1 MKPPTLLVPYLL
13 LVCWSCLETGRAQ
26 ADEFR
31 ERVQP
36 YLKTYCQK
44 CHNPE
49 LAKGELDFSVYRSE
63 VNVTA
68 HFRRWNNIIA
78 FIKGGEMPPEK
89 ERQPAIA
96 ESNAVVAAIEGILI
110 KEARRNA
117 GDPGVILPRRLS
129 NTEYDL
135 SIEHLT
141 GVAIQ
146 PTRTFPVD
154 PAGGEGFDN
163 TGEAL
168 SMSPSLLKKYLGAA
182 QQVAS
187 HMVLTTTGISFAP
200 YPVTSYNERKKLTE
214 QAIIDFYAHHKV
226 DTLAYLTAAWR
237 YRFRGE
243 QHRKTSVQEWAGS
256 KGLSAKYLALV
267 WQTLSRAH
275 QATGNQ
281 PFGILKQLGEV
292 WLALPAPKSETDR
305 PAELLAFAG
314 MVEFGRQL
322 LTPRLQG
329 LIKSNAGNWPIQWL
343 QFRSNVAARRDQFA
357 AANLRSDVLLSA
369 ATIRAP
375 RKEKPETYSV
385 FLRFDR
391 GFSNS
396 DGYVILK
403 RPIFSRARRL
413 PKNQKE
419 EKESH
424 QVQSLRSV
432 LEMHH
437 PDLVERLGFGTHPA
451 VDADGNLEPADAT
464 VHLAFDEGAGNI
476 VGDVANKERQGT
488 IHGSVSWR
496 PGKTGTALATSDK
509 SYVDLGKAAS
519 FHRQQPFSFGCWIK
533 PTGEASGAPLGKM
546 SEADENRGYFIDT
559 SGGKIQV
566 MLSHEWP
573 ENSIMVHT
581 VEKIAPDQ
589 WQHVYVTYDGSSKAS
604 GVAVYVD
611 GLVVETA
618 VISDRLVSDI
628 TTNAPLLIGRRYP
641 GPKGS
646 PFRGLI
652 DDVRLFNRALSA
664 EEVAALADVGPMTL
678 DREWLVVKTPAV
690 IEIPVTVAMQRELQG
705 KHLLWPCQLDP
716 KYSKDAS
723 VLIQHGSGSLP
734 ENRLDRM
741 PAHLVYGESAAAR
754 GLAQAGKTFSHT
766 FPNRFFYVDEKR
778 GLAAG
783 FHLVEGFFRD
793 DRPLVSKVLTDDESE
808 QLDRLWRE
816 LDFVTQSTET
826 LLRGFV
832 WFERSERHVLHD
844 KRFDFLRPEDPEL
857 VEAGLLGRFERLY
870 LDKLGTPAKKGSFQ
884 PQKPSDKFNMVHGF
898 FEDIRRGLRTQTET
912 LARVEP
918 IGLADVERFASR
930 AYRRSLTSV
939 ERRGLQTLY
948 AQLREEGQS
957 VEERL
962 RGLITAILLS
972 PDFCYRFNDTPGG
985 DGVYPIGA
993 NDLASRL
1000 SYFLWSSIPDPP
1012 LMAAAARGGLQDLDT
1027 LVAELERMRK
1037 DDRIQ
1042 AFARE
1047 FFGQWLRYR
1056 DYLSKDPIDAAAFP
1070 GYDDVLRE
1078 AMFQEPTRL
1087 ATWLIQHDRP
1097 VTDLLDSDQ
1106 TFVNKRLADHYGG
1119 AIADQYRVAHD
1130 AWLQQVKSRRSPER
1144 TNSHEVWL
1152 PVAGLRKAGRGGL
1165 LGMGVLLAKNS
1176 AGQRTSPVKRGFWTV
1191 HHLLG
1196 QHFPPPPADV
1206 PELPNNE
1213 KESADTI
1220 RKLLAAHVSDAK
1232 CAICHTHFDSI
1243 GLAMEGFD
1251 PIGRARSQ
1259 DLAGRPIDNRSE
1271 LPDGTTATGIPQLI
1285 EYIGNQRK
1293 EEFVK
1298 TLCRKF
1304 LGYALGRSVALTDQP
1319 LLHEM
1324 QEKLAQNEYR
1334 FSVLFETVVVSP
1346 QFRRQRG
1353 RDFVSSRR

>member
-1 MKPPTLLVPYLL
+1 MKPSTLLVPFLL
-13 LVCWSCLETGRAQ
+13 LVLWACLDARHAQ
-26 ADEFR
+26 ADVFH

-44 CHNPE
+44 CHNPKQ
-49 LAKGELDFSVYRSE
+49 AKGELDFSVYQSE

-78 FIKGGEMPPEK
+78 FIKSGEMPPEK
-89 ERQPAIA
+89 ETQPGIA
-96 ESNAVVAAIEGILI
+96 ESNAVVASIESILL

-129 NTEYDL
+129 NTEYNL

-146 PTRTFPVD
+146 PTSTFPVD

-168 SMSPSLLKKYLGAA
+168 SMSPSLLKKYLDAA

-187 HMVLTTTGISFAP
+187 HMVLTTAGISFAP

-214 QAIIDFYAHHKV
+214 QAIIDFYARHKV

-243 QHRKTSVQEWAGS
+243 QHQEMSLAAWADRD
-256 KGLSAKYLALV
+256 GLSAKYLTLV
-267 WQTLSRAH
+267 WQTLSTA
-275 QATGNQ
+275 QQSTADQQSGFLQ
-281 PFGILKQLGEV
+281 QLGAA
-292 WLALPAPKSETDR
+292 WLSLPPPKSGTDR

-314 MVEFGRQL
+314 IVEFGRQL

-343 QFRSNVAARRDQFA
+343 QFRSNVASQRDQYA
-357 AANLRSDVLLSA
+357 ASNLQSDVLLA
-369 ATIRAP
+369 AGKVRSPDAKNP
-375 RKEKPETYSV
+375 RPYSV
-385 FLRFDR
+385 FVRFDR
-391 GFSNS
+391 GFSNA

-403 RPIFSRARRL
+403 RPIFSRVQKL

-437 PDLVERLGFGTHPA
+437 PDLVEQLGFGTHPA
-451 VDADGNLEPADAT
+451 VNADGNLEPEDAI
-464 VHLAFDEGAGNI
+464 VHLAFDEGEGAT
-476 VGDVANKERQGT
+476 VGDVASKGRQGT
-488 IHGSVSWR
+488 VHGPVSWQ
-496 PGKTGTALATSDK
+496 PGKTGTALATSGE
-509 SYVDLGKAAS
+509 SYVDLGNTAS
-519 FHRQQPFSFGCWIK
+519 FNRQEPFSFGCWIK

-546 SEADENRGYFIDT
+546 SEEDENRGFFIDT
-559 SGGKIQV
+559 SGGKLQV

-581 VEKIAPDQ
+581 VEKTAPDQ

-604 GVAVYVD
+604 GVTVYVD
-611 GLVVETA
+611 GRVVETA
-618 VISDRLVSDI
+618 VISDTLVSDI
-628 TTNAPLLIGRRYP
+628 TTAAPLLIGRRYL

-646 PFRGLI
+646 PFHGLI

-664 EEVAALADVGPMTL
+664 EEVAALAGAGPLSL

-690 IEIPVTVAMQRELQG
+690 IEIPITVGMQQELQG
-705 KHLLWPCQLDP
+705 KHLLWPCHLDP

-741 PAHLVYGESAAAR
+741 PVHLVYGESAAAQ
-754 GLAQAGKTFSHT
+754 GLAHSGNTFSHT
-766 FPNRFFYVDEKR
+766 FPNRFFYVDDKR

-793 DRPLVSKVLTDDESE
+793 DQPLVSKVLTGDEAE
-808 QLDRLWRE
+808 QLNRLWRE

-844 KRFDFLRPEDPEL
+844 KRFDFLRAEDPGL
-857 VEAGLLGRFERLY
+857 VQAGLLGRFERLY
-870 LDKLGTPAKKGSFQ
+870 LDKLGTPAKAGSFQ
-884 PQKPSDKFNMVHGF
+884 PQKPSDKFDMVHGF
-898 FEDIRRGLRTQTET
+898 FEDIRKGLRTQTQT

-918 IGLADVERFASR
+918 IGLADVEQFASR

-972 PDFCYRFNDTPGG
+972 PDFCYRFNDTPAG

-1000 SYFLWSSIPDPP
+1000 SYFLWSSIPDPA
-1012 LMAAAARGGLQDLDT
+1012 LLAAAAQGSLQDSET
-1027 LVAELERMRK
+1027 LVVQLNRMRK

-1087 ATWLIQHDRP
+1087 ATWLIQNDRP
-1097 VTDLLDSDQ
+1097 VTDLLQSDQ
-1106 TFVNKRLADHYGG
+1106 TFVNGRLADHYGG
-1119 AIADQYRVAHD
+1119 VIADHYRVARA
-1130 AWLQQVKSRRSPER
+1130 AWLQQVRDRRAPAVND
-1144 TNSHEVWL
+1144 TDDVWL
-1152 PVAGLRKAGRGGL
+1152 PVRGLREAGRGGL
-1165 LGMGVLLAKNS
+1165 FGMGVLLAKNS

-1206 PELPNNE
+1206 GELPDKE
-1213 KESADTI
+1213 KESTDTI

-1232 CAICHTHFDSI
+1232 CAMCHTHFDNI

-1251 PIGRARSQ
+1251 PIGRARAQ

-1285 EYIGNQRK
+1285 EYIGAQRK
-1293 EEFVK
+1293 EDFVK

-1324 QEKLAQNEYR
+1324 QEKLAENEYR

-1353 RDFVSSRR
+1353 RDFVSRRR

>member
-1 MKPPTLLVPYLL
+1 MKPPILLAPFLL
-13 LVCWSCLETGRAQ
+13 LTLFSSLELGHAQ

-36 YLKTYCQK
+36 YLATYCQK
-44 CHNPE
+44 CHNPKQ
-49 LAKGELDFSVYRSE
+49 AKGELDFSVYQSE
-63 VNVTA
+63 QNVTA

-78 FIKGGEMPPEK
+78 FIKSGEMPPKEEK
-89 ERQPAIA
+89 QPGIV
-96 ESNAVVAAIEGILI
+96 ESNAVIAAVEAILL

-129 NTEYDL
+129 NTEFDQ
-135 SIEHLT
+135 SVAHLT
-141 GVAIQ
+141 GVAIR
-146 PTRTFPVD
+146 PTKTFPVD

-187 HMVLTTTGISFAP
+187 HMVLTTAGISFAP

-214 QAIIDFYAHHKV
+214 QAIIDFYARHKV

-237 YRFRGE
+237 YRFRDE
-243 QHRKTSVQEWAGS
+243 QHREMSIAEWARGG
-256 KGLSAKYLALV
+256 GLSVKYLARV
-267 WQTLSRAH
+267 WQLLSTAH
-275 QATGNQ
+275 QQSG
-281 PFGILKQLGEV
+281 FLKHLGES
-292 WLALPAPKSETDR
+292 WLTLPAPQSGTDR
-305 PAELLAFAG
+305 PSELLAFAG

-343 QFRSNVAARRDQFA
+343 QFRSNVAARRDQYA
-357 AANLRSDVLLSA
+357 AANLRSDVLIA
-369 ATIRAP
+369 AGKVRAP
-375 RKEKPETYSV
+375 RNKEPQAYSV
-385 FLRFDR
+385 FVRFDR
-391 GFSNS
+391 GFSNT

-403 RPIFSRARRL
+403 NPLFSRAQKL

-419 EKESH
+419 AQESH

-437 PDLVERLGFGTHPA
+437 PDLVEQLGFGTHPA
-451 VDADGNLEPADAT
+451 MNGDANLEPGDAV
-464 VHLAFDEGAGNI
+464 VHLAFDEGEGTAI
-476 VGDVANKERQGT
+476 GDVANQTRTGT
-488 IHGSVSWR
+488 VHGPVSWQE
-496 PGKTGTALATSDK
+496 GKTGTALATNDE
-509 SYVDLGKAAS
+509 SYVDVGNIAR
-519 FHRQQPFSFGCWIK
+519 FDRQDPFSFGCWIK
-533 PTGEASGAPLGKM
+533 PVGEASGAPLGKM
-546 SEADENRGYFIDT
+546 SEEDENRGFFID
-559 SGGKIQV
+559 SSAGKLQV

-581 VEKIAPDQ
+581 VEKTAADQ
-589 WQHVYVTYDGSSKAS
+589 WQHVFVTYDGSSKAS
-604 GVAVYVD
+604 GLTVYVD
-611 GLVVETA
+611 GRAVETA
-618 VISDRLVSDI
+618 VISDTLVAGIKTD
-628 TTNAPLLIGRRYP
+628 APLLIGRRYL
-641 GPKGS
+641 GSKGS
-646 PFRGLI
+646 PFHGLV
-652 DDVRLFNRALSA
+652 DDVRLFNRVLSA
-664 EEVAALADVGPMTL
+664 AEVAALAGAGPVAL

-723 VLIQHGSGSLP
+723 VLVQHGSDSLP

-741 PAHLVYGESAAAR
+741 PVHLVYSASAVAD
-754 GLAQAGKTFSHT
+754 GLARAGKSFSNT

-793 DRPLVSKVLTDDESE
+793 DQPLVNKVLTDQEAE
-808 QLDRLWRE
+808 QLDHLWRE

-857 VEAGLLGRFERLY
+857 VQDGLLSRFERVY
-870 LDKLGTPAKKGSFQ
+870 LDKLGIPVKEGSFQ
-884 PQKPSDKFNMVHGF
+884 PQKPSDKFDMVHGF
-898 FEDIRRGLRTQTET
+898 FEDIRRGLRTQTQT

-918 IGLADVERFASR
+918 IALVDVEQFASR
-930 AYRRSLTSV
+930 AYRRSLTRV

-948 AQLREEGQS
+948 GQLREDGQS
-957 VEERL
+957 VEESL

-972 PDFCYRFNDTPGG
+972 PDFCYRFNDTPAG
-985 DGVYPIGA
+985 DGVYPIGDT
-993 NDLASRL
+993 DLASRL
-1000 SYFLWSSIPDPP
+1000 SYFLWSSIPDSQ
-1012 LMAAAARGGLQDLDT
+1012 LLEAAARGGLQDTET
-1027 LVAELERMRK
+1027 LLAQLNRMLK

-1047 FFGQWLRYR
+1047 FLGQWLRYR
-1056 DYLSKDPIDAAAFP
+1056 DYLNKDPIDAAAFA

-1087 ATWLIQHDRP
+1087 ATYLIQEDLPITELLSSDR
-1097 VTDLLDSDQ
+1097 
-1106 TFVNKRLADHYGG
+1106 TFVNGRLAAHYGG
-1119 AIADQYRVAHD
+1119 VIAGRYRAAHTV
-1130 AWLQQVKSRRSPER
+1130 WSQQVGNRRPLLVTDPGEA
-1144 TNSHEVWL
+1144 WL
-1152 PVAGLRKAGRGGL
+1152 PVTGLQKAGRGGL
-1165 LGMGVLLAKNS
+1165 FGMGVLLAKNS
-1176 AGQRTSPVKRGFWTV
+1176 GGQRTSPVKRGFWTV

-1206 PELPNNE
+1206 PELPENE

-1220 RKLLAAHVSDAK
+1220 RKLLAAHVANAK
-1232 CAICHTHFDSI
+1232 CAMCHVHFDNI

-1251 PIGRARSQ
+1251 PIGRARLK

-1271 LPDGTTATGIPQLI
+1271 LPNGATATGIPGLI
-1285 EYIGNQRK
+1285 EYIGTHRK
-1293 EEFVK
+1293 QDFVR
-1298 TLCRKF
+1298 TMCRKF
-1304 LGYALGRSVALTDQP
+1304 LGYALGRSVVLTDQP

-1324 QEKLAQNEYR
+1324 QKKLAKNEYR
-1334 FSVLFETVVVSP
+1334 FSVLFETVVMSS
-1346 QFRRQRG
+1346 QFRQQRG
-1353 RDFVSSRR
+1353 RDFVARRR

>member
-1 MKPPTLLVPYLL
+1 MKPSTLLVPFLL
-13 LVCWSCLETGRAQ
+13 LAFWFCLEAEHVQ

-31 ERVQP
+31 ARVQP
-36 YLKTYCQK
+36 YLKTYCEK
-44 CHNPE
+44 CHNPK

-78 FIKGGEMPPEK
+78 FIKSGEMPPEN
-89 ERQPAIA
+89 EPQPGIA
-96 ESNAVVAAIEGILI
+96 KSNAVVAAIEAILL

-141 GVAIQ
+141 GVAIE
-146 PTRTFPVD
+146 PTKTFPVD

-187 HMVLTTTGISFAP
+187 HMVLTTAGISFAP

-214 QAIIDFYAHHKV
+214 QAIIDFYAGHKV
-226 DTLAYLTAAWR
+226 DTLAYLAAAWR
-237 YRFRGE
+237 YRFRGA
-243 QHRKTSVQEWAGS
+243 QYQKMSVDEWATTN
-256 KGLSAKYLALV
+256 GLSGKYLTLV
-267 WQTLSRAH
+267 WQTL
-275 QATGNQ
+275 ATAEQSTADQKSG
-281 PFGILKQLGEV
+281 FLKQLGEA
-292 WLALPAPKSETDR
+292 WLSLPAPKSRTDR

-314 MVEFGRQL
+314 IVEFGRRL

-343 QFRSNVAARRDQFA
+343 QFRSNVASQRDQYA
-357 AANLRSDVLLSA
+357 ASNLRSEVLLA
-369 ATIRAP
+369 AGRVRSPDA
-375 RKEKPETYSV
+375 KKPQPYSV
-385 FLRFDR
+385 FVRFDR
-391 GFSNS
+391 GFGDQ

-403 RPIFSRARRL
+403 RPIFSRVQKL
-413 PKNQKE
+413 PRNEKE

-432 LEMHH
+432 LEIHH
-437 PDLVERLGFGTHPA
+437 PDLVEQLGFGTHPA
-451 VDADGNLEPADAT
+451 VNADGNLTPEDAT
-464 VHLAFDEGAGNI
+464 VHLSFDEGEGDI
-476 VGDVANKERQGT
+476 VGDVASKERQGT
-488 IHGSVSWR
+488 VHGPVSWQ
-496 PGKTGTALATSDK
+496 PGKTGTALAISVE
-509 SYVDLGKAAS
+509 SYVDAGNTAN
-519 FHRQQPFSFGCWIK
+519 FNRQEPFSFGCWIK
-533 PTGEASGAPLGKM
+533 PTGEASGSPLGKM
-546 SEADENRGYFIDT
+546 SEEDENRGYFIDT
-559 SGGKIQV
+559 SGGKLQV

-581 VEKIAPDQ
+581 VEKTAPDQ

-604 GVAVYVD
+604 GVTVYVD
-611 GLVVETA
+611 GRAVQTA
-618 VISDRLVSDI
+618 VISDTLVSDI
-628 TTNAPLLIGRRYP
+628 TTDAPLFIGRRYL

-664 EEVAALADVGPMTL
+664 EEVAALADVGPMAL

-690 IEIPVTVAMQRELQG
+690 IEIPITVAMQRELQG

-723 VLIQHGSGSLP
+723 VLVQHGSGRLP

-741 PAHLVYGESAAAR
+741 PAHLMYGTSAAAQR
-754 GLAQAGKTFSHT
+754 LALSGNTFSRT

-793 DRPLVSKVLTDDESE
+793 DQPLVSKVLTDDEVE

-844 KRFDFLRPEDPEL
+844 KRFDFLRAEDPEL
-857 VEAGLLGRFERLY
+857 VQAGLLGRFERLY
-870 LDKLGTPAKKGSFQ
+870 LDKLGTPAKVGSFQ

-898 FEDIRRGLRTQTET
+898 FEDIRKGLRTQTET

-918 IGLADVERFASR
+918 VGLADVEQFASR

-948 AQLREEGQS
+948 AQLREDGQA

-972 PDFCYRFNDTPGG
+972 PDFCYRFNDTPAG

-1000 SYFLWSSIPDPP
+1000 SYFLWASIPDAP
-1012 LMAAAARGGLQDLDT
+1012 LLAAAAQGGLQDSET
-1027 LVAELERMRK
+1027 LVAEVQRMCK

-1078 AMFQEPTRL
+1078 SMFQEPTRL
-1087 ATWLIQHDRP
+1087 ATWLIQQDRP
-1097 VTDLLDSDQ
+1097 VTDLLTSDQ
-1106 TFVNKRLADHYGG
+1106 TFVNGRLAEHYGG
-1119 AIADQYRVAHD
+1119 AIADQYRVARD
-1130 AWLQQVKSRRSPER
+1130 AWLQQVKVAR
-1144 TNSHEVWL
+1144 TPTNDTHDVWF
-1152 PVAGLRKAGRGGL
+1152 PVTGLQQAGRGGL

-1206 PELPNNE
+1206 AELPDNE
-1213 KESADTI
+1213 KESTDTI
-1220 RKLLAAHVSDAK
+1220 RKLLAAHVSDPR
-1232 CAICHTHFDSI
+1232 CAMCHTHFDNI

-1285 EYIGNQRK
+1285 EYIGAQRK

-1353 RDFVSSRR
+1353 RDFVSRRR

>member
-1 MKPPTLLVPYLL
+1 MKPSTLLVPFLL
-13 LVCWSCLETGRAQ
+13 LAFWSRLGVERVQ

-31 ERVQP
+31 AQVQP
-36 YLKTYCQK
+36 YLKTYCEK
-44 CHNPE
+44 CHNPK

-78 FIKGGEMPPEK
+78 FIKSGEMPPEK
-89 ERQPAIA
+89 EPQPGIA
-96 ESNAVVAAIEGILI
+96 ESNAVVAAIEAILL

-187 HMVLTTTGISFAP
+187 HMVLTTAGISFAP

-214 QAIIDFYAHHKV
+214 QAIIDFYADHKV

-237 YRFRGE
+237 YRFRGA
-243 QHRKTSVQEWAGS
+243 QHQKMSVAEWAAS
-256 KGLSAKYLALV
+256 AGLSGKYLTLV
-267 WQTLSRAH
+267 WQTLSTAERSTADEKS
-275 QATGNQ
+275 G
-281 PFGILKQLGEV
+281 FLKQLGEA
-292 WLALPAPKSETDR
+292 WLSLPAPKSRTDR

-314 MVEFGRQL
+314 TIEFGRRL

-343 QFRSNVAARRDQFA
+343 QFRSNVASQRDQYA
-357 AANLRSDVLLSA
+357 ASNLRSEVLLTTGTVRSPDA
-369 ATIRAP
+369 
-375 RKEKPETYSV
+375 KKPQPYSV
-385 FLRFDR
+385 FVRFDR
-391 GFSNS
+391 GFGDQ

-403 RPIFSRARRL
+403 RPIFSRAQKL

-437 PDLVERLGFGTHPA
+437 PDLVEQLGFGTHPA
-451 VDADGNLEPADAT
+451 VNADGNLTPEDAT
-464 VHLAFDEGAGNI
+464 VHLPFDEGEGDI
-476 VGDVANKERQGT
+476 VGDVASKERQGKVY
-488 IHGSVSWR
+488 GPVSWQ
-496 PGKTGTALATSDK
+496 PGKTGTALATSGE
-509 SYVDLGKAAS
+509 SYVDAGNTAN
-519 FHRQQPFSFGCWIK
+519 FNRQEPFSFGCWIK

-546 SEADENRGYFIDT
+546 SEEDENRGYFIDS
-559 SGGKIQV
+559 SGGKLQV

-611 GLVVETA
+611 GRAVQTA
-618 VISDRLVSDI
+618 VISDTLVSDI
-628 TTNAPLLIGRRYP
+628 TTEAPLLIGRRYL

-646 PFRGLI
+646 PFHGLI
-652 DDVRLFNRALSA
+652 DDVRLFNRTLSA
-664 EEVAALADVGPMTL
+664 EEVAALADVGPVAL

-690 IEIPVTVAMQRELQG
+690 IEIPITVAMQRELQG
-705 KHLLWPCQLDP
+705 KHLLWLCQLDP

-723 VLIQHGSGSLP
+723 VLVQHGSGSLP

-741 PAHLVYGESAAAR
+741 PAHLMYGTSAAAQR
-754 GLAQAGKTFSHT
+754 LARSGNIFSQT

-793 DRPLVSKVLTDDESE
+793 DQPLVSKVLTDDEVE

-844 KRFDFLRPEDPEL
+844 KRFDFLRAEDPEL
-857 VEAGLLGRFERLY
+857 VQAGLLGRFERLY
-870 LDKLGTPAKKGSFQ
+870 LDKLGTPAKVGSFQ
-884 PQKPSDKFNMVHGF
+884 PVKPSDKFNMVHGF
-898 FEDIRRGLRTQTET
+898 FEDIRKGLRTQTET

-918 IGLADVERFASR
+918 IGLADVEQFASR

-948 AQLREEGQS
+948 VQLREDGQA

-972 PDFCYRFNDTPGG
+972 PDFCYRFNDTPAG

-1000 SYFLWSSIPDPP
+1000 SYFLWSSIPDAP
-1012 LMAAAARGGLQDLDT
+1012 LLAVAAQGGLQDSET
-1027 LVAELERMRK
+1027 LVAELRRMCK

-1078 AMFQEPTRL
+1078 SMFQEPTRL
-1087 ATWLIQHDRP
+1087 ATWLIQQDRP
-1097 VTDLLDSDQ
+1097 VTDLLTSDQ
-1106 TFVNKRLADHYGG
+1106 TFVNGRLADHYGG
-1119 AIADQYRVAHD
+1119 VIADQYRVARG
-1130 AWLQQVKSRRSPER
+1130 AWLQQGNVAR
-1144 TNSHEVWL
+1144 TRVNDMHHVWF
-1152 PVAGLRKAGRGGL
+1152 PVTGLQKAGRGGL
-1165 LGMGVLLAKNS
+1165 FGMGVLLAKNS
-1176 AGQRTSPVKRGFWTV
+1176 AGQRTSPVKRGFWAV

-1206 PELPNNE
+1206 AELPDNE
-1213 KESADTI
+1213 KESTDTI
-1220 RKLLAAHVSDAK
+1220 RKLLAAHVSDPR
-1232 CAICHTHFDSI
+1232 CAMCHTHFDSI

-1285 EYIGNQRK
+1285 EYIGAQRK
-1293 EEFVK
+1293 EDFVK

-1324 QEKLAQNEYR
+1324 QEQLAQNEYR
-1334 FSVLFETVVVSP
+1334 FSALFETVVVSP

-1353 RDFVSSRR
+1353 RDFVSRRR